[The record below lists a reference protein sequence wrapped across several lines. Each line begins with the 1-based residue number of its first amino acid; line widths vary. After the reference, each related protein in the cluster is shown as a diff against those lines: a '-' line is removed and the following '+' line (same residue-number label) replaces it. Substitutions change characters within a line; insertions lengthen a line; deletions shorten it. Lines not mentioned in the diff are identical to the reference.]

1 MDYTLLCTWNW
12 RGFNQRARHHF
23 SPSTR
28 QVAKMDPSDFLS
40 LAIEASVA
48 IVGFSGIVVVLGP
61 RQFGDWDTMDRMQ
74 LRALLIASITP
85 FTISGLTLV
94 LLTSDI
100 PLESIWRSM
109 SLVNLGVFGVALP
122 SGVRLAR
129 SQSTEQ
135 LKIIQRVA
143 VFSCVAAV
151 CMLLV
156 ANVVYIAAFWP
167 LALAI
172 YFQICM
178 ALLSF
183 VQLLWRSI
191 FGAPG

>member
-1 MDYTLLCTWNW
+1 
-12 RGFNQRARHHF
+12 
-23 SPSTR
+23 
-28 QVAKMDPSDFLS
+28 MDPSDFLS

-61 RQFGDWDTMDRMQ
+61 RQFGDWDAMDRMQ